1 MGFEEVSFD
10 KSLEGFERIGVA
22 YSGGLDSTVLLHALI
37 SETTFKSKIN
47 AIHVNHS
54 ISPDS
59 DKWEE
64 LCKKMQMNLELSFFH
79 TN

>member
-22 YSGGLDSTVLLHALI
+22 YSGGLDSTVLLHAL
-37 SETTFKSKIN
+37 SRETAFKGKIN

-64 LCKKMQMNLELSFFH
+64 KKYYKCKKRY
-79 TN
+79 